1 MSEEAEQESAPAEA
15 PGLLSLLEDSLR
27 VLFAPGAVF
36 EAHRFAPP
44 PGFGAMTAVL
54 LVWSAAALLVQLL
67 MALMTLPAT
76 AAIGPLPALLALL
89 GGLVLALLL
98 GFAGA
103 GVVLALSTLSGG
115 KGGFERSFQLLA
127 LLSPLLAVASAA
139 LWVPVPYLSLVPTL
153 LGAFLFARGLSELHE
168 APGTQ
173 SAIVVGALTVVL
185 LAAQILARPAFERA
199 QRQAELLIN
208 LSSTASGLAS
218 GMSAL
223 QQAANPAGG
232 EPGAPGTP
240 VQPVPDILGAAT
252 PDSPLTPLTGSS
264 SVDMVQGT
272 PEGGNS
278 GLPLVQPGRQL
289 TTQDVQQMRETG
301 LNMLDNASMKLH
313 DPAML
318 KNVPPEQAEQLKQVT
333 QLMDQMRTG
342 MRDPN
347 MTPADRQRL
356 MQQAM
361 QMLGNLQGTS
371 SPQGGPRRK
380 KVRIP
385 APGATT
391 PQETE
396 AR

>member
-1 MSEEAEQESAPAEA
+1 MSEEEAAPVEA
-15 PGLLSLLEDSLR
+15 PGLLALLEDSLR

-44 PGFGAMTAVL
+44 PGFGAMTGVV
-54 LVWSAAALLVQLL
+54 LVWAAAALLVQLL

-76 AAIGPLPALLALL
+76 AAIGPLPASLALL
-89 GGLVLALLL
+89 GGLLLALVL

-103 GVVLALSTLSGG
+103 GVILALSALSGG
-115 KGGFERSFQLLA
+115 KGGYERSYQLLA

-168 APGTQ
+168 APGVQ
-173 SAIVVGALTVVL
+173 STIVVGALTVVL
-185 LAAQILARPAFERA
+185 LAGQILMRPAFERA
-199 QRQAELLIN
+199 QRQAELAAN
-208 LSSTASGLAS
+208 LYSTASGLAS

-223 QQAANPAGG
+223 QQAAGPAGG
-232 EPGAPGTP
+232 EPGATGTP
-240 VQPVPDILGAAT
+240 VQPVPDLVGAAT

-264 SVDMVQGT
+264 SVDMVQGMS
-272 PEGGNS
+272 EGQNS

-289 TTQDVQQMRETG
+289 TAQDVQQMRETG
-301 LNMLDNASMKLH
+301 LNMLDNVSQKLH
-313 DPAML
+313 DPAMM

-347 MTPADRQRL
+347 LTPADRQRM

-361 QMLGNLQGTS
+361 QMLGNLQGS
-371 SPQGGPRRK
+371 APQQQGPRRK
-380 KVRIP
+380 KIRVP
-385 APGATT
+385 EPGTAT
-391 PQETE
+391 PPETE